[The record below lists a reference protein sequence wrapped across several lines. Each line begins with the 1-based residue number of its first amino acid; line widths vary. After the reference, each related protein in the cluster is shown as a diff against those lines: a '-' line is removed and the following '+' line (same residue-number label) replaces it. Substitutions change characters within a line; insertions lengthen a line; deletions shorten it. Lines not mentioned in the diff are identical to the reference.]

1 MKPRAARSLLA
12 LCLLTLSACMHTTPR
27 AVPGPKFPETI
38 SATERDQ
45 LFAAHA
51 LVCASNECTRGDG
64 KYELRALGPNGYPA
78 ARQVLVEHGEFETS
92 VTAAAWTI
100 TIASLLTATG
110 LIVTS
115 AGYDPG
121 YNPYVSQ
128 RDAETASRLR
138 NAGFVMYGVS
148 AVAIIA
154 SLLLPS
160 LLGGPDE
167 AFETAYNEALA
178 ADLDA
183 RVVAGGDRDP

>member
-1 MKPRAARSLLA
+1 MKPGPARSLLA

-27 AVPGPKFPETI
+27 AVPGPKFPETV

-78 ARQVLVEHGEFETS
+78 ARQVLVDHDELETS
-92 VTAAAWTI
+92 VATVGWTI
-100 TIASLLTATG
+100 TVASALTAAG

-115 AGYDPG
+115 LGYDSG
-121 YNPYVSQ
+121 GPYVSQ

-148 AVAIIA
+148 AVSIIA
-154 SLLLPS
+154 NLLLPS